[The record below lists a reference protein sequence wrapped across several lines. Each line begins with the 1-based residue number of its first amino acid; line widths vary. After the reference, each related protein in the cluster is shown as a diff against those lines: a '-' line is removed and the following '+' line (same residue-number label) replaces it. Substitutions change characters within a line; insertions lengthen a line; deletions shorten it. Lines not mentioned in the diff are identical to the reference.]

1 MQIKPQNKSL
11 STKPNESNFNRNTSP
26 TNLLHYSRYIKY
38 CKSLKRD
45 LYKEYL
51 QELSEYSLSV
61 TFYTGTNQQNSSMH
75 SSKMT

>member
-11 STKPNESNFNRNTSP
+11 SRKPNESNFNRNTST

-51 QELSEYSLSV
+51 QGLSEYSLSV
-61 TFYTGTNQQNSSMH
+61 TFHTGTNQRFPQCISQ
-75 SSKMT
+75 K

>member
-1 MQIKPQNKSL
+1 MSCKSSLRNKYL
-11 STKPNESNFNRNTSP
+11 HRKPNESNFNRNTST

-45 LYKEYL
+45 LYKQYL

-61 TFYTGTNQQNSSMH
+61 TFHTGTKQRFPQCISQI
-75 SSKMT
+75 

>member
-11 STKPNESNFNRNTSP
+11 SRKPNESNFNRNTST

-51 QELSEYSLSV
+51 QGLSEYSVSY
-61 TFYTGTNQQNSSMH
+61 FHTGTNQRFPQCISQ
-75 SSKMT
+75 KMI